1 MDSKT
6 HLNERNALLQII
18 NVDLTLGTFKLNS
31 INLNVDQQEYM
42 IIIGRTASGKTTLL
56 KTIAGAYRPSRG
68 KILIDGSDIT
78 TMPPEKRSIAYVSQI
93 FSSFDPMNVRGNI
106 EFGLRARGVPK
117 SDRQQLVNG
126 VVKDL
131 GIEHLLD
138 RMPTTLSG
146 GEQQRVSLARALVTS
161 PKILLLDE
169 PLSMIDPETK
179 GSIVRL
185 LKAIPEKYNIPVVHV
200 THEWDEAYSLAS
212 QIAVIHQGRIIEVGD
227 PEQIFNEPRS
237 YLTAKLVGFYDIHKG
252 NSALTDSGSTIKL
265 ENGIELNS
273 RMKISGSVYV
283 CVRPERV
290 KLGTN
295 NEFNTLEGQVVEVF
309 RERFGFRL
317 IISSC
322 LAEASLQPLS
332 VNNIEF
338 TALVGS
344 KYTRGDIVTIT
355 IPEDSVY
362 VIPATGPNGAPV
374 D

>member
-1 MDSKT
+1 
-6 HLNERNALLQII
+6 
-18 NVDLTLGTFKLNS
+18 
-31 INLNVDQQEYM
+31 
-42 IIIGRTASGKTTLL
+42 
-56 KTIAGAYRPSRG
+56 
-68 KILIDGSDIT
+68 LIDGSDIT
-78 TMPPEKRSIAYVSQI
+78 TLPPERRSIAYVSQI

-117 SDRQQLVNG
+117 TKRNQLING

-179 GSIVRL
+179 GSIIRL

-212 QIAVIHQGRIIEVGD
+212 RIAVINQGRIIEVGD

-237 YLTAKLVGFYDIHKG
+237 YLTAKLVGFYDMHKG
-252 NSALTDSGSTIKL
+252 DATLTDSGSTIKL
-265 ENGIELNS
+265 ENGLELKS
-273 RMKISGSVYV
+273 RMRIAGSVYA
-283 CVRPERV
+283 CMRPERV
-290 KLGTN
+290 KLGASN
-295 NEFNTLEGQVVEVF
+295 GFNTFEGRIVDVF
-309 RERFGFRL
+309 RERFGFR
-317 IISSC
+317 IIINI
-322 LAEASLQPLS
+322 
-332 VNNIEF
+332 NNVEF

-344 KYTRGDIVTIT
+344 MPPRGDVVTIS
-355 IPEDSVY
+355 IPEGSVY
-362 VIPATGPNGAPV
+362 VVPAAESNGAPI
-374 D
+374 DG